1 MAHLIEL
8 IIMHCLMVM
17 LVGFF
22 SWAYIK
28 NILRTT
34 NCGGKT
40 IIELFVLG
48 VSFGIDVFGLV
59 IYILELISN

>member
-1 MAHLIEL
+1 MY
-8 IIMHCLMVM
+8 CLMVM

-40 IIELFVLG
+40 II
-48 VSFGIDVFGLV
+48 
-59 IYILELISN
+59 